1 MTKRTSPYSPTYNK
15 FDLTSFKKNA
25 ISADTRIDFTVDN
38 QQPKQVG
45 NRLIKN
51 SEKKQKQKEEEGD
64 NQQLANK
71 KITSF
76 EEHDKENQTPSVLNQ
91 TKLSSY
97 SLTFDSKVDNIPDNI
112 LDSMIGNSSTRS
124 ISPPKRLGFEND
136 NNPPKNSIGNACSS
150 RLFQEKP
157 KEVSTKKMT
166 LRTRT
171 IPLLV

>member
-15 FDLTSFKKNA
+15 FDLTSFKKKA

-76 EEHDKENQTPSVLNQ
+76 EEPDKENQTPSVLNQ
-91 TKLSSY
+91 KKLSSY
-97 SLTFDSKVDNIPDNI
+97 SLTLDSKVDTIPDNI
-112 LDSMIGNSSTRS
+112 LDSMITRS
-124 ISPPKRLGFEND
+124 ISPAQRLGFKND
-136 NNPPKNSIGNACSS
+136 NDDTQNKNN
-150 RLFQEKP
+150 
-157 KEVSTKKMT
+157 
-166 LRTRT
+166 T
-171 IPLLV
+171 IVGMKNIHYYYYYYYYHYNNKYNSNYYNNYYH